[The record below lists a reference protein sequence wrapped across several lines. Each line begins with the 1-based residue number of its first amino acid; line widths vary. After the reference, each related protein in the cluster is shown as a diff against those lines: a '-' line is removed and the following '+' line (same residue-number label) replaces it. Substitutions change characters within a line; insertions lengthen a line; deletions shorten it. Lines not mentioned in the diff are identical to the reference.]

1 MTTLTLEKPNKRQQ
15 LILNVDSCKYDF
27 FMELMKN
34 LDFVEV
40 KEEETDGDS
49 REEIIA
55 KLKLAAN
62 DLKLIK
68 AGKLKGRPARE
79 LLNEL

>member
-1 MTTLTLEKPNKRQQ
+1 MSTLTLEKPIKRQR
-15 LILNVDSCKYDF
+15 LILNVASCKYDF
-27 FMELMKN
+27 FMELVKN

-40 KEEETDGDS
+40 QEEETDGDS